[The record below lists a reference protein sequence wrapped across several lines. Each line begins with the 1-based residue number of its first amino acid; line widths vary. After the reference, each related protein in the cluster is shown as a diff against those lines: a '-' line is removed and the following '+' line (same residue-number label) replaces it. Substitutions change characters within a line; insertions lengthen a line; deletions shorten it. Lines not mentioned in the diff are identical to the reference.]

1 MKSGA
6 FYSSLMSSCGPD
18 DSLVIKLC
26 DEACWSSVDVEEVFF
41 SSSSSGYFLPSA
53 AEGFLSG
60 YKKSPA

>member
-1 MKSGA
+1 
-6 FYSSLMSSCGPD
+6 MSSCGPD

-60 YKKSPA
+60 YKLSPA